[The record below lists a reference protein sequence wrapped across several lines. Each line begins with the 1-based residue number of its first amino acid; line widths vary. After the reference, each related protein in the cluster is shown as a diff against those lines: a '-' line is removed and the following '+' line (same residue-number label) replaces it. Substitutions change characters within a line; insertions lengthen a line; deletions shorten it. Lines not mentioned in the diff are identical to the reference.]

1 MNKNVPAAAAAG
13 TFVCLEFGGAG
24 AWAAPLTESWE
35 QPFTGASPAR
45 PSGPHSRACARR
57 VRPRRG
63 PFGIETP
70 PGEVNS
76 PFGKSPRLRRW
87 NLRRRRRCPRG
98 AQAPGQAPLTESW
111 EQPFTDASPARPS
124 GPHSRACA
132 RRVRPRRGPFGIETP
147 PGEVNSPFGK
157 SPRLRRWNLRRR
169 RRCPRGAQAPGQAPL
184 TESWEQPFTD
194 ASPARP
200 SGPHSRACP
209 GGRTCCSYRPPRRAG

>member
-1 MNKNVPAAAAAG
+1 MSPPQLRRGHLAVWN
-13 TFVCLEFGGAG
+13 LEAR
-24 AWAAPLTESWE
+24 APG
-35 QPFTGASPAR
+35 QARQIRKRGNFFTDASPAP
-45 PSGPHSRACARR
+45 PSGPRNRACARR

-76 PFGKSPRLRRW
+76 PFGKFLRLRRW

-98 AQAPGQAPLTESW
+98 ARAPGQAR
-111 EQPFTDASPARPS
+111 QIRKRGNFFTDASPAPPS
-124 GPHSRACA
+124 GPRNRACA

-157 SPRLRRWNLRRR
+157 FLRLRRWNLRRR
-169 RRCPRGAQAPGQAPL
+169 RRCPRGARAPGQAPQAG
-184 TESWEQPFTD
+184 SWERFLTG
-194 ASPARP
+194 ASPAPP

>member
-1 MNKNVPAAAAAG
+1 MSPPQLRRGHLSVWN
-13 TFVCLEFGGAG
+13 FGAR
-24 AWAAPLTESWE
+24 APGQALTPESWWYLL
-35 QPFTGASPAR
+35 TAASLAR

-98 AQAPGQAPLTESW
+98 ARAPGQALTPESW
-111 EQPFTDASPARPS
+111 WYLLTAVSPVLPS

-157 SPRLRRWNLRRR
+157 FSRLRRSNLRRR
-169 RRCPRGAQAPGQAPL
+169 RRCPRRARAPGQASL

>member
-1 MNKNVPAAAAAG
+1 MSPPQLRRGHLAVWN
-13 TFVCLEFGGAG
+13 LEAR
-24 AWAAPLTESWE
+24 APGQARQIRKRGNFLTD
-35 QPFTGASPAR
+35 ASPAP

-76 PFGKSPRLRRW
+76 PFGKFLRLRRW
-87 NLRRRRRCPRG
+87 NLRRRRRCPRR
-98 AQAPGQAPLTESW
+98 ARAPGQAPQAGSW
-111 EQPFTDASPARPS
+111 ERFLTGASPAPPS

-157 SPRLRRWNLRRR
+157 FLRLRRWNLRRR
-169 RRCPRGAQAPGQAPL
+169 RRCPRRARAPGQAPQAG
-184 TESWEQPFTD
+184 SWERFLTG
-194 ASPARP
+194 ASPAPP